1 MVPALQLHLPARE
14 AKGID
19 IIGHMNRST
28 LTPPF
33 RILYE
38 KGPCI
43 CVQKHAGLLTQAP
56 PGIDNLETQLRDYIK
71 QREAKSGNIYLAII
85 HRLDRPVSGAIV
97 FCRNV
102 RAAQRLA
109 AQFRERTVHKTYWA
123 IVEGHLESR
132 AGEWTDY
139 VRKIP
144 DVAKGEVVEAS
155 VEGAKSASLSYRV
168 LAETE
173 SHSLLEI
180 ELGTGRYHQ
189 IRLQCSARGFPV
201 LGDELYGASE
211 PFGPMV
217 EDTRHHHIAL
227 HARRL
232 EFRHPMVDEQVEVT
246 APLPAAWEESGIW
259 QQLKPQLAGEVT
271 S

>member
-1 MVPALQLHLPARE
+1 
-14 AKGID
+14 
-19 IIGHMNRST
+19 MNLST
-28 LTPPF
+28 NTPPF

-43 CVQKHAGLLTQAP
+43 CVQKQAGLLTQAP
-56 PGIDNLETQLRDYIK
+56 PGIDNLELQLRDFLK
-71 QREAKSGNIYLAII
+71 QREQKTGNIYLAII

-109 AQFRERTVHKTYWA
+109 AQFRQRTVRKTYWA
-123 IVEGHLESR
+123 IVEGRLENTP
-132 AGEWTDY
+132 GEWTDH

-144 DVAKGEVVEAS
+144 DVAQGEVVDAQT
-155 VEGAKSASLSYRV
+155 EGAKSAQLNYHV
-168 LAETE
+168 LAQTD

-189 IRLQCSARGFPV
+189 IRLQASVRGYPV
-201 LGDELYGASE
+201 LGDVLYGAE
-211 PFGPMV
+211 EAFGPQV
-217 EDTRHHHIAL
+217 EDPRHHHIAL

-232 EFRHPMVDEQVEVT
+232 QFRHPMVDEPVDVT
-246 APLPAAWEESGIW
+246 APLPPAWQASDIW
-259 QQLKPQLAGEVT
+259 QRLQEQLNKEVP

>member
-1 MVPALQLHLPARE
+1 M
-14 AKGID
+14 G
-19 IIGHMNRST
+19 GMNSST
-28 LTPPF
+28 KSPPF

-43 CVQKHAGLLTQAP
+43 CVQKQAGLLTQAP
-56 PGIDNLETQLRDYIK
+56 PGIDNLETQLRDFIK
-71 QREAKSGNIYLAII
+71 QREQKTGNIYLAII
-85 HRLDRPVSGAIV
+85 HRLDRPVSGVIV

-109 AQFRERTVHKTYWA
+109 AQFRDRTVHKTYWA
-123 IVEGHLESR
+123 IVQGRVESPT
-132 AGEWTDY
+132 GEWADH

-144 DVAKGEVVEAS
+144 DIAKGEVVDAS
-155 VEGAKSASLSYRV
+155 ADGAKLAKLAYRV
-168 LAETE
+168 LAEAD

-189 IRLQCSARGFPV
+189 IRLQCAARGFPV
-201 LGDELYGASE
+201 LGDELYGATE
-211 PFGPMV
+211 PFGPSV
-217 EDTRHHHIAL
+217 EDARHLHIAL

-232 EFRHPMVDEQVEVT
+232 QFRHPMVDEQVDIT
-246 APLPAAWEESGIW
+246 APLSSAWQESGIW
-259 QQLKPQLAGEVT
+259 QQLKEQLEGEVT

>member
-1 MVPALQLHLPARE
+1 
-14 AKGID
+14 
-19 IIGHMNRST
+19 MNSST
-28 LTPPF
+28 VTPPF

-43 CVQKHAGLLTQAP
+43 CVQKQSGLLTQAP
-56 PGIDNLETQLRDYIK
+56 PGIDNLETQLRDFIK
-71 QREAKSGNIYLAII
+71 QREQKSGNIYLAII

-109 AQFRERTVHKTYWA
+109 AQFRERTVQKTYWA
-123 IVEGHLESR
+123 IVEGHADSR
-132 AGEWTDY
+132 AGEWTDH

-144 DVAKGEVVEAS
+144 DVAKGEIVEAS
-155 VEGAKSASLSYRV
+155 VDGAKSAKLTYQV
-168 LAETE
+168 LAETS

-189 IRLQCSARGFPV
+189 IRLQCSARGVPV
-201 LGDELYGASE
+201 LGDELYGAAE
-211 PFGPMV
+211 YFGPVV
-217 EDTRHHHIAL
+217 EDKRHQHIAL

-232 EFRHPMVDEQVEVT
+232 AFRHPMLDEQVDIT
-246 APLPAAWEESGIW
+246 APLPEAWQASGIW
-259 QQLKPQLAGEVT
+259 QQLKQQLAGEVT

>member
-1 MVPALQLHLPARE
+1 MSGMNPST
-14 AKGID
+14 
-19 IIGHMNRST
+19 II
-28 LTPPF
+28 PPF

-43 CVQKHAGLLTQAP
+43 CVQKQAGLLTQAP

-71 QREAKSGNIYLAII
+71 QREAKTGNIYLAII

-123 IVEGHLESR
+123 IVEGRIDEPE
-132 AGEWTDY
+132 GEWTDH

-144 DVAKGEVVEAS
+144 DVAKGEVVDPSA
-155 VEGAKSASLSYRV
+155 EGAKSARLSYRL
-168 LAETE
+168 LAATAT
-173 SHSLLEI
+173 HSLLEI

-189 IRLQCSARGFPV
+189 IRLQCAARGYPV
-201 LGDELYGASE
+201 LGDELYGASQS
-211 PFGPMV
+211 FGPSV
-217 EDTRHHHIAL
+217 EDERHRHIAL

-232 EFRHPMVDEQVEVT
+232 QFRHPMVDEQVDIT
-246 APLPAAWEESGIW
+246 APLSLAWQESGIW
-259 QQLKPQLAGEVT
+259 QQLSEQLGEEVT

>member
-1 MVPALQLHLPARE
+1 
-14 AKGID
+14 
-19 IIGHMNRST
+19 MNLSIT
-28 LTPPF
+28 MPPF
-33 RILYE
+33 EILYE

-43 CVQKHAGLLTQAP
+43 CVQKPAGLLTQAP
-56 PGIDNLETQLRDYIK
+56 EGIDNLEDLVRQFYKD
-71 QREAKSGNIYLAII
+71 REGKSGKIYLAII

-109 AQFRERTVHKTYWA
+109 AQFRERTVRKTYLA
-123 IVEGHLESR
+123 IVEGKIETDQGQWS
-132 AGEWTDY
+132 DY

-144 DVAKGEVVEAS
+144 DVAQGEVVDAS
-155 VEGAKSASLSYRV
+155 LEGAKPAELGYQV
-168 LAETE
+168 LARTE

-189 IRLQCSARGFPV
+189 IRLQCASRGLPV
-201 LGDELYGASE
+201 LGDRLYGAMQ
-211 PFGPMV
+211 PFGPDV
-217 EDTRHHHIAL
+217 EDARHHHIAL

-232 EFRHPMVDEQVEVT
+232 EFRHPMVDEQVEVV
-246 APLPAAWEESGIW
+246 APLPEAWEQSTIW
-259 QQLKPQLAGEVT
+259 KALKQQFKSKEL

>member
-1 MVPALQLHLPARE
+1 
-14 AKGID
+14 
-19 IIGHMNRST
+19 MNPST
-28 LTPPF
+28 ITPPF

-43 CVQKHAGLLTQAP
+43 CVQKQAGLLTQAP
-56 PGIDNLETQLRDYIK
+56 PGIDNLEVQLRDFIK
-71 QREAKSGNIYLAII
+71 QREAKTGNIYLAII

-109 AQFRERTVHKTYWA
+109 AQFRERTVLKTYWA
-123 IVEGHLESR
+123 IVEGRLEHST
-132 AGEWTDY
+132 GEWTDH

-144 DVAKGEVVEAS
+144 DVAKGEVVDAS
-155 VEGAKSASLSYRV
+155 ADRAKSAQLSYRV
-168 LAETE
+168 LAETD

-189 IRLQCSARGFPV
+189 IRLQCSRRGFPV
-201 LGDELYGASE
+201 LGDNLYGGCEA
-211 PFGPMV
+211 FGPKV

-232 EFRHPMVDEQVEVT
+232 QFRHPMVEEQVDVT
-246 APLPAAWEESGIW
+246 APLPLSWQESEIW
-259 QQLKPQLAGEVT
+259 QKLSDQLEREVP